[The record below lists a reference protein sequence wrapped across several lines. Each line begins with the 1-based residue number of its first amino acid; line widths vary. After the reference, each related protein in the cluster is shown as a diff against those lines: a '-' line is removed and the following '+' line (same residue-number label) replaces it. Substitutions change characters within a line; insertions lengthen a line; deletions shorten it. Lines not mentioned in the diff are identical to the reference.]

1 MTGHLNWD
9 PSYSVG
15 SIILDSQHQRL
26 LELCAQ
32 VADCVDDDRPDS
44 DDRFH
49 KVLNDVGDY
58 AFAHFKAEEALLARH
73 NYPQLEAHKKEHMG
87 FLSHL
92 SAFLFAA
99 SGGHLDRAGLHEI
112 LSAWLSQHLLV
123 SDMQYKGFLHANK
136 AVAAVD

>member
-112 LSAWLSQHLLV
+112 LSEWLSQHLLV
-123 SDMQYKGFLHANK
+123 SDMQYKGFLQANK
-136 AVAAVD
+136 AVGAVD